1 MTDATQAAGHRNPPL
16 SPSPAEVAAQ
26 ALSRLTEL
34 VRTSMQTQASLTR
47 KSVDLAWSTVVGG
60 IDRTSANRAF
70 VESVTRESARYWRT
84 VGELGVDYASDL
96 LILGKSAST
105 TVFRGVSAAG
115 RLAGSRRTVWAQATS
130 APSGDD
136 LMAETA
142 T

>member
-1 MTDATQAAGHRNPPL
+1 MTNATQATGYRNPPV
-16 SPSPAEVAAQ
+16 SPSAAAAAAQ

-47 KSVDLAWSTVVGG
+47 KSVDLAWTTVVGG

-96 LILGKSAST
+96 LILGRSAST
-105 TVFRGVSAAG
+105 TVVRGVTAAG
-115 RLAGSRRTVWAQATS
+115 RLAGSRRSAWAQATS
-130 APSGDD
+130 AGAGGDVT
-136 LMAETA
+136 AEVA